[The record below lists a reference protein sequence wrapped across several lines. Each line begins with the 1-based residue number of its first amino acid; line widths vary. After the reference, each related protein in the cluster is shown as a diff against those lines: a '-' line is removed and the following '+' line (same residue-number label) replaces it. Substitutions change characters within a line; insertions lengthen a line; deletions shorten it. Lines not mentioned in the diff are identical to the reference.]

1 MRYTQPFGRSATL
14 ALVALTAACAG
25 QSDARAQEQE
35 RPTVQEQLGEIPAD
49 VDTVTAQRLSSTF
62 RAAAARALPAV
73 VYIEVEAQTEV
84 TRPQIPEP
92 FAPFFDMPQRPRVR
106 QGAGSGFIY
115 SDDGYVITNRHVV
128 ADATRVTVTLNDGRV
143 FDAEVVGTDPNT
155 DVAVVKIE
163 PDDGADL
170 PVLSIGDSE
179 ALQVGDWV
187 LALGNPLGLNFTV
200 TAGIVS
206 AKQRSIGIL
215 QQERGPQALESFIQ
229 TDAAIN
235 RGNSGGPLVDLY
247 GRAVGVNTAITSPT
261 GAYAGNGFAIPI
273 ALVTRVAADLIEYG
287 SVRRPLLGVQIT
299 TVNEADAEVYGLD
312 RIAGAEVVTVTPD
325 GPADDAG
332 IRVGDVIVSLN
343 GQPID
348 QSQELTTR
356 LAQLRPGDEVTLG
369 IVRYGD
375 RRTIRVELGS
385 FEEVETEARTAAA
398 DQPRAERV
406 LGFRVEPLTR
416 QAARACEVPA
426 DDGVVITEVDPLSPA
441 AGQVARCF
449 VVLSINGEEVDS
461 PRGVERVAQDLEEG
475 DVVSLR
481 VIAPGTET
489 PRIANYRIR

>member
-1 MRYTQPFGRSATL
+1 
-14 ALVALTAACAG
+14 
-25 QSDARAQEQE
+25 
-35 RPTVQEQLGEIPAD
+35 
-49 VDTVTAQRLSSTF
+49 
-62 RAAAARALPAV
+62 
-73 VYIEVEAQTEV
+73 
-84 TRPQIPEP
+84 
-92 FAPFFDMPQRPRVR
+92 
-106 QGAGSGFIY
+106 
-115 SDDGYVITNRHVV
+115 
-128 ADATRVTVTLNDGRV
+128 
-143 FDAEVVGTDPNT
+143 
-155 DVAVVKIE
+155 
-163 PDDGADL
+163 
-170 PVLSIGDSE
+170 
-179 ALQVGDWV
+179 
-187 LALGNPLGLNFTV
+187 
-200 TAGIVS
+200 VS

-343 GQPID
+343 GEPID

-356 LAQLRPGDEVTLG
+356 LAQLRPGDKVTLG

-385 FEEVETEARTAAA
+385 FEEVETVAQTAAA

-426 DDGVVITEVDPLSPA
+426 DDGVVITEVDRLSPA
-441 AGQVARCF
+441 AAQVARCF

-461 PRGVERVAQDLEEG
+461 PRDVERVAQDLDEG